1 MTTAIPHEHTSG
13 NMTLSRFSSLIGTLK
28 LLAFMLRRDRI
39 RLPLWVFGLSLMM
52 LYFANALGT
61 VLTDEALKSM
71 AALASSPMFALIGG
85 PGYGF
90 DSITV
95 GKIIVGVY
103 SVYIMIG
110 AALMS
115 ILTISRHTR
124 VEEQSGRAEL
134 IRANI
139 IGRHAPLAAALILV
153 ALMNLLLVGLLAVI
167 FQFSAIEVD
176 SFQSSLLLASSIGS
190 AGLFF
195 AGVTA
200 VTAQISAYSRTASG
214 IAGVVLAVSF
224 VVRGLG
230 DMSFV
235 QGGNLGWMSWLSP
248 LGWAQQTA
256 PLTLDRWWP
265 LIISLLVTT
274 FLIALSFVLQTRRD
288 LDAGLLP
295 DRLGE
300 ATAPTWLRNSLT
312 FAFLLQRS
320 TLLWWSF
327 ALLLGGLI
335 FGAFVQPMAENAEGM
350 PPEIMIVFG
359 GSDKM
364 VEGYLGFMGLYF
376 AIMSAIYAIL
386 AAQSLRTEE
395 EMVRTETLLAAGI
408 SRKGWLESWALV
420 TMLGSLILQTLAGF
434 GVGIGAS
441 LTTGDWS
448 LCRSA
453 LIGHIIQTPA
463 VWLLFGIAITF
474 YGIAPRFIGVTWA
487 VFAWGAARSLF
498 GDILQFKDAVLATSV
513 FRTIGQYP
521 NETISWGV
529 IGLLLALSIAL
540 LTIGVQGFRRRDL
553 VAT

>member
-61 VLTDEALKSM
+61 VLTDEALTSM

-434 GVGIGAS
+434 G
-441 LTTGDWS
+441 
-448 LCRSA
+448 
-453 LIGHIIQTPA
+453 
-463 VWLLFGIAITF
+463 
-474 YGIAPRFIGVTWA
+474 
-487 VFAWGAARSLF
+487 
-498 GDILQFKDAVLATSV
+498 
-513 FRTIGQYP
+513 
-521 NETISWGV
+521 
-529 IGLLLALSIAL
+529 
-540 LTIGVQGFRRRDL
+540 
-553 VAT
+553 